1 MPNVNDVYPSKWLR
15 AGDLRG
21 RSHQLT
27 IQDVDTG
34 IVGQGNDAK
43 TQLILM
49 FQGDWKPLGLNK
61 TNAGAISQL
70 YGDETDDWIGQ
81 AVVLF
86 PTQVDFNGQ
95 RTDAIRVDVK
105 GTQRVIQAAMK
116 AAKPG
121 KKTAQ
126 PVTQAEVDA
135 AMAADDDA
143 DIPFSY
149 EPGSQG

>member
-27 IQDVDTG
+27 IRDVDTG

-43 TQLILM
+43 TQLILT
-49 FQGDWKPLGLNK
+49 FDDPWKPLGLNK
-61 TNAGAISQL
+61 TNAGAIAQL
-70 YGDETDDWIGQ
+70 YGDDTDDWIGQ
-81 AVVLF
+81 AVILF

-95 RTDAIRVDVK
+95 RTDAIRVDVR

-116 AAKPG
+116 PQKPG
-121 KKTAQ
+121 KKTQ
-126 PVTQAEVDA
+126 PMTQAEADA
-135 AMAADDDA
+135 EPFDPTSGGDDI
-143 DIPFSY
+143 DIPY
-149 EPGSQG
+149 